1 MVNFIL
7 GAMLG
12 ATIGMFFMAAIV
24 VGRESE

>member
-24 VGRESE
+24 AGRETN